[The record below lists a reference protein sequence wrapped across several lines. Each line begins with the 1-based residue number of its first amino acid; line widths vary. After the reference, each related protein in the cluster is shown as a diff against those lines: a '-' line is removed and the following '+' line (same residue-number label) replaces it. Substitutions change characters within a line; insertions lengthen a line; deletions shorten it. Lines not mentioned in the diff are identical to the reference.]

1 MYGAGGVRMYL
12 DTDGKVGIGTR
23 TPSTTLHLSG
33 TLRIANGGESCDANR
48 AGGIRYNSGTF
59 EFCDGGG
66 TWESMATVAAAGAG
80 AVTELDDLSDA
91 AKETTGNNVFI
102 GHEGGSFGAQNIQNT
117 AIGIGALDA
126 LDGTGTGSEG
136 RYNTALGV
144 NALSANTTG
153 HSNTASGAAA
163 LSVNTTG
170 YNNTASGVSAL
181 RTNTTGYGNTSTGV
195 NTLYANPTG
204 YFNTATGLSAMTENT
219 TGYSNTA
226 TGVSA
231 LRFNT
236 TGYGNTSTG
245 VNTLYANTTGFSN
258 TATGANALR
267 FNTTG
272 NYNTAIGRYALY
284 NNTEAGYN
292 TALGANA
299 LSDISGTQPNANT
312 ALGYNT
318 GRGIVTGSSNTIIGA
333 NVTGLASDLSNTV
346 IIADGDGN
354 QRIYA
359 NSSGNVG
366 IGTTNPNNRLVV
378 MTPDGSNQNAV
389 LIFGQDQVD
398 KFGSLGYN
406 DAADKVYFS
415 GGHWTG
421 TKRPI
426 ILQGNGGQVGIGQGA
441 AGTTTGIFEVS
452 DTLYVL
458 DTGVVGI
465 GRNAPQT
472 RVDISGTLRI
482 ANGGEACDSN
492 RAGGIRY
499 NSGTFEFCD
508 GGGTWES
515 MATVAGG
522 EGGTSDRIV
531 SGTTSLVAGED
542 GSLKLTASGTSKMI
556 YSAGGSLG
564 LGTDAPQGGTFH
576 INGANGTANAAIN
589 LSISGTTT
597 TQMSAIQFVTK
608 SGNTP
613 RLGQSDTNGWSLS
626 ARGDGLSIPQ
636 QQNDLIFY
644 SYAGVT
650 PKLVMAMDSVS
661 QSVGIGTDDP
671 EATLDVS
678 GTVKVAG
685 TGSEG
690 CDPSKWGML
699 RRNPA
704 TGKLQICRH

>member
-1 MYGAGGVRMYL
+1 MRLLHALLALALLAGPAVHAEEWGDLALISSTLGVSGNRICIGESTRGEIGCPTYAPYVNPTTGHVGIGTESPSGTLHLFSSGIGNLFISGISNTSRLAAHSDGILWIQSGTSADTSNAPIAFSGMYGAGGVRMYL

-33 TLRIANGGESCDANR
+33 TLRIANGGESCDA
-48 AGGIRYNSGTF
+48 
-59 EFCDGGG
+59 
-66 TWESMATVAAAGAG
+66 
-80 AVTELDDLSDA
+80 
-91 AKETTGNNVFI
+91 
-102 GHEGGSFGAQNIQNT
+102 
-117 AIGIGALDA
+117 
-126 LDGTGTGSEG
+126 
-136 RYNTALGV
+136 
-144 NALSANTTG
+144 
-153 HSNTASGAAA
+153 
-163 LSVNTTG
+163 
-170 YNNTASGVSAL
+170 
-181 RTNTTGYGNTSTGV
+181 
-195 NTLYANPTG
+195 
-204 YFNTATGLSAMTENT
+204 
-219 TGYSNTA
+219 
-226 TGVSA
+226 
-231 LRFNT
+231 
-236 TGYGNTSTG
+236 
-245 VNTLYANTTGFSN
+245 
-258 TATGANALR
+258 
-267 FNTTG
+267 
-272 NYNTAIGRYALY
+272 
-284 NNTEAGYN
+284 
-292 TALGANA
+292 
-299 LSDISGTQPNANT
+299 
-312 ALGYNT
+312 
-318 GRGIVTGSSNTIIGA
+318 
-333 NVTGLASDLSNTV
+333 
-346 IIADGDGN
+346 
-354 QRIYA
+354 
-359 NSSGNVG
+359 
-366 IGTTNPNNRLVV
+366 
-378 MTPDGSNQNAV
+378 
-389 LIFGQDQVD
+389 
-398 KFGSLGYN
+398 
-406 DAADKVYFS
+406 
-415 GGHWTG
+415 
-421 TKRPI
+421 
-426 ILQGNGGQVGIGQGA
+426 
-441 AGTTTGIFEVS
+441 
-452 DTLYVL
+452 
-458 DTGVVGI
+458 
-465 GRNAPQT
+465 
-472 RVDISGTLRI
+472 
-482 ANGGEACDSN
+482 N